1 LGILFI
7 IGRLRIGVG
16 SSCGRLN
23 VTRARC
29 SVATIASTV
38 AIALASVTVATIAT
52 LAAVAAV
59 TIARSA
65 TSIAVSV
72 AAVAVRH
79 WAILVCFVV
88 VLYLREKPFAEILRF
103 VYALLSWSPEFVS
116 IRSTIPLINIRNV
129 EVHWLLA
136 LLAGLRL
143 HKTGTATLDLDFAAG
158 FLLDVLDVVA
168 TTTNYLCT
176 QVEAADGLK
185 TYRELLFGP
194 FTLSVVSEEFCR
206 LAGKRTRPYS
216 SRSKF
221 SGSRRRKRRS
231 STRLGSSW
239 FSISSIILTAVSSPS
254 FDVLVTRR

>member
-7 IGRLRIGVG
+7 VGRLRIGIG

-23 VTRARC
+23 VARARC
-29 SVATIASTV
+29 SIATIASTV

-59 TIARSA
+59 TIARPA
-65 TSIAVSV
+65 TSIAISV

-79 WAILVCFVV
+79 GAILVCFVV

-103 VYALLSWSPEFVS
+103 VYALLSWSPGFVR
-116 IRSTIPLINIRNV
+116 IRSMIPLINIRDV

-143 HKTGTATLDLDFAAG
+143 HKARTATLDLDFAAG

-168 TTTNYLCT
+168 STANYLCT

-194 FTLSVVSEEFCR
+194 FTLSDVSEEFCR
-206 LAGKRTRPYS
+206 LAEKRTRPNS